1 MENVVLLL
9 VIPFIICL
17 ALRVPIAISL
27 GVSSFIALIF
37 GAGLD
42 ISYFIQ
48 TMFQSNNSFTLL
60 AVPFFILAGDLM
72 LAGGVS
78 ERLVKFVK
86 MMMNGASGA
95 LAIITVVACM
105 IFAAISGSGPATVAA
120 MGGMLIPA
128 MI

>member
-1 MENVVLLL
+1 MGNIVALL
-9 VIPFIICL
+9 VVSFIICL

-27 GVSSFIALIF
+27 GISSFLALVF
-37 GAGLD
+37 GAQLD

-86 MMMNGASGA
+86 MMMNG
-95 LAIITVVACM
+95 
-105 IFAAISGSGPATVAA
+105 
-120 MGGMLIPA
+120 
-128 MI
+128 